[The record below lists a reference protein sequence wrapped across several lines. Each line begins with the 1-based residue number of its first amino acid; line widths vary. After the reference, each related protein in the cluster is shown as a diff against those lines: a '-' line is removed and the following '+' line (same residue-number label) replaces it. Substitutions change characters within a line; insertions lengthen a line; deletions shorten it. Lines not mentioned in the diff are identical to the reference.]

1 MTQQELK
8 ARIAALEA
16 MTGRLQDIEE
26 IKQLMWSYTYFL
38 DYGEYDK
45 VMDCFVDDAK
55 MDVRIRGSIEE
66 GLHVGRYEGKKAI
79 LEGVYMATPQTKDR
93 FIASHLIAN
102 PVVAVEGER
111 AKGIFYMLSP
121 GTLRTREGERAIW
134 GHGRYDMEFVKV
146 DGKWKISFFGFLWNF
161 FTNYDEGW
169 AKTPMMDLR

>member
-79 LEGVYMATPQTKDR
+79 LEGVYMVTPQTKDR

-111 AKGIFYMLSP
+111 AKGRKGYFTCLP
-121 GTLRTREGERAIW
+121 LVLFERLKVSGPYGAMADMIW
-134 GHGRYDMEFVKV
+134 N
-146 DGKWKISFFGFLWNF
+146 S
-161 FTNYDEGW
+161 
-169 AKTPMMDLR
+169 